1 MDGHLRPLSGFFE
14 SHKRKGGAFLFA
26 LWVYSTPAGA
36 DFAAGLPDPTRPYA
50 KPERPA
56 AATRAVNVP
65 SMPFILQS
73 TLVAPDRRLALINGK
88 LVRVG
93 ERVGDVDILEIQP
106 HQVIVSRAGVRQ
118 VVRLLPEAP
127 GLHRQGSARRNHD
140 L

>member
-1 MDGHLRPLSGFFE
+1 MVGHLRSLNGFFE
-14 SHKRKGGAFLFA
+14 FHKRKGCAFLFA

-50 KPERPA
+50 KPERSA
-56 AATRAVNVP
+56 AARAVNVP

-73 TLVAPDRRLALINGK
+73 TLVAPDRKLALINGK
-88 LVRVG
+88 LARVG
-93 ERVGDVDILEIQP
+93 ERVGDVEILEIQP

-127 GLHRQGSARRNHD
+127 GLHRQGSARRNYD